1 MTKLKSNMSNLN
13 QESRNIDSMARR
25 TKADIMILKNR
36 IALLKRETNKS
47 QRKVVETQ
55 KRTDMVHRVKSENL
69 ERKARI
75 MRSQIQRAKNQAKLA
90 KCVASNKDEI
100 EMSKKRILLQKQKDV
115 QSQKKLRQKNLEAI
129 RQQRAIERMKAA
141 RTKHA
146 MKEALE
152 YRKKR
157 ENIEERTK
165 LEKIRQGKE
174 QRINEER
181 ESLRDQELLMA
192 NLEAEELA
200 LIEGLQRSQQQQK
213 QAYKELEGILR
224 TGLDE

>member
-1 MTKLKSNMSNLN
+1 MTRLKSNMSNLN

-55 KRTDMVHRVKSENL
+55 KRTDIVHRVKSENL

-75 MRSQIQRAKNQAKLA
+75 MRSQIQKAQNQAKLA
-90 KCVASNKDEI
+90 KNVNSNRGEI

-141 RTKHA
+141 RTKYA

-152 YRKKR
+152 FRKKQN
-157 ENIEERTK
+157 NIEERSK
-165 LEKIRQGKE
+165 LEKIKLEKE
-174 QRINEER
+174 RRIDEER
-181 ESLRDQELLMA
+181 ESLRDQERLMA

-200 LIEGLQRSQQQQK
+200 LIEGLQKSQHQQK
-213 QAYKELEGILR
+213 QAYNELEEILTTR
-224 TGLDE
+224 LDE

>member
-75 MRSQIQRAKNQAKLA
+75 MKSQIQRARNQAKLA
-90 KCVASNKDEI
+90 KCVVSNKGEI
-100 EMSKKRILLQKQKDV
+100 QMSKKRILLQKQKDV
-115 QSQKKLRQKNLEAI
+115 LSQKKLRQKNLEAI

-146 MKEALE
+146 MREAHE
-152 YRKKR
+152 CRKKR
-157 ENIEERTK
+157 LNFEERSK

-174 QRINEER
+174 RRIDEER
-181 ESLRDQELLMA
+181 ENLRDQERLMA

-200 LIEGLQRSQQQQK
+200 LIEGLQNSQQRQK
-213 QAYKELEGILR
+213 HAYKELEEILTTR
-224 TGLDE
+224 LDE